1 MNLSNAIVKIAEKAR
16 NDFNIAS
23 KDPNAVEFFKKI
35 ESEINSNNIKSIREY
50 IKENSKQI
58 PLILMGY
65 KFEGELNGF
74 NYKYYI
80 YDGIINVIIENMDSI
95 DMSIESLSIKE
106 QVGYLSIL
114 QGLKFIKNDNNKFV
128 FNIL

>member
-23 KDPNAVEFFKKI
+23 QDPNAVEFFKKI
-35 ESEINSNNIKSIREY
+35 DSEINSDNIKSIQEY
-50 IKENSKQI
+50 IKENSKKI

-65 KFEGELNGF
+65 KFEGELNKF

-80 YDGIINVIIENMDSI
+80 YDGIINVIIENMDII

-114 QGLKFIKNDNNKFV
+114 QGLKFIKNDNNKFL

>member
-23 KDPNAVEFFKKI
+23 QDPNAVEFFKKI
-35 ESEINSNNIKSIREY
+35 DSEINSDNIKNIQEY
-50 IKENSKQI
+50 IKENSKKI

-65 KFEGELNGF
+65 KFEGELNKF

-80 YDGIINVIIENMDSI
+80 YDGIINVIIENMDII

-114 QGLKFIKNDNNKFV
+114 QGLKFIKNDNNKFL